1 VKGLSVLA
9 PGAGTLGGVF
19 SSTNA
24 EGARVRDNVAWEA
37 AIQSV
42 LAACKEFKLAC
53 AYPVRENDI
62 ETRYQQGFNVGIL
75 QSFDESAFRAVAKG
89 RQISGRDKDQ

>member
-1 VKGLSVLA
+1 
-9 PGAGTLGGVF
+9 VF
-19 SSTNA
+19 STTDA
-24 EGARVRDNVAWEA
+24 EGRRVRDDAAWEG

-53 AYPVRENDI
+53 AYPVSENDI

-75 QSFDESAFRAVAKG
+75 QSFGDAAFRAVAKG
-89 RQISGRDKDQ
+89 RQISGRDR